1 MAKKI
6 LFYLSSCK
14 NFLIFMQLLC
24 RFKPV
29 MMKKVLDRIGL
40 NEAFPSGIERMRFY
54 ESCKAPERLACK
66 AGRKIFRLKN
76 DFFCK
81 KVLT

>member
-29 MMKKVLDRIGL
+29 MMKKFWTELDSMKRSL
-40 NEAFPSGIERMRFY
+40 R
-54 ESCKAPERLACK
+54 ESKECVFTSLAKPRKDSRVKPEE
-66 AGRKIFRLKN
+66 KILDSKMI
-76 DFFCK
+76 FFVKRC
-81 KVLT
+81 

>member
-29 MMKKVLDRIGL
+29 MMKKFWTELDSMKCSPLGNR
-40 NEAFPSGIERMRFY
+40 EDAFLRVSQSPGKTR
-54 ESCKAPERLACK
+54 
-66 AGRKIFRLKN
+66 
-76 DFFCK
+76 
-81 KVLT
+81 V